1 MPYKIVQHGNKFS
14 VVAQN
19 TGHVAGT
26 HESKKKAQAQMD
38 ALYANESGLKKC
50 MTCGCNMPGVDHIFV
65 SHDVKPEIKKCV
77 TCGCGMLGVDH
88 DVIDSDVKKERGTVA
103 GESSANSGRI
113 SGGVGWKI
121 EFNTPD
127 CQHGWSVIKVGSGQ
141 SIGCFFKEEDAKAA
155 LEALAVTEPIVKAE
169 GGYKPTSGMKSAAAK
184 AIKWKEEGKA
194 KGAGTS
200 VGWTRAHQIVSG
212 ESLSLDTVKRMYS
225 FFSRHEVDKQGKEWD
240 KPSHGKVMWYAWGGD
255 AGYSWSRAIVER
267 EKKIEK
273 EIWAGTFSPTF
284 NSVVEKK
291 KDKYEEVISDRKGEP
306 ADKELYARVVAAAK
320 QKFDVYPSAYA
331 NGWVV
336 QEYKRRGG
344 KYTIKKDEARK
355 CMTCGCD
362 DLGNDHHYISDTE
375 KCMYCLNKGQ
385 GPCWDGYSYTGTK
398 EQDGKTVPNCIPN
411 KVKKDDAS
419 GQTNQNKQEGI
430 GSFSFWNG
438 AFGPV
443 PGLQNGD
450 AGWKSTYNTPPQ
462 KDGTP
467 TVGYGNHSDP
477 KGRSNQ

>member
-1 MPYKIVQHGNKFS
+1 MPYNIKQVGDNYAVI
-14 VVAQN
+14 ATN
-19 TGHVAGT
+19 TGKVVGT
-26 HESKKKAQAQMD
+26 HPSKKKAQAQLA
-38 ALYANESGLKKC
+38 ALYANVE
-50 MTCGCNMPGVDHIFV
+50 
-65 SHDVKPEIKKCV
+65 
-77 TCGCGMLGVDH
+77 
-88 DVIDSDVKKERGTVA
+88 DVKKERGTVA
-103 GESSANSGRI
+103 QESSANSGRI

-184 AIKWKEEGKA
+184 AIKWKEDGKA
-194 KGAGTS
+194 NGAGTN
-200 VGWTRAHQIVSG
+200 VGWTRAHQIVNG

-255 AGYSWSRAIVER
+255 AGYSWSRAIVNR
-267 EKKIEK
+267 ANKVEKGEAS
-273 EIWAGTFSPTF
+273 WDGVFSPV
-284 NSVVEKK
+284 SLEKN
-291 KDKYEEVISDRKGEP
+291 YV
-306 ADKELYARVVAAAK
+306 
-320 QKFDVYPSAYA
+320 
-331 NGWVV
+331 
-336 QEYKRRGG
+336 
-344 KYTIKKDEARK
+344 RK

-375 KCMYCLNKGQ
+375 KCMYCMTKGQ
-385 GPCWDGYSYTGTK
+385 GPCWDGYEYAGTK
-398 EQDGKTVPNCIPN
+398 TGDNGKTVPNCIPK

-419 GQTNQNKQEGI
+419 GQVNQNKQEGI
-430 GSFSFWNG
+430 GSLSFWDG
-438 AFGPV
+438 SFAPV
-443 PGLQNGD
+443 IGGRQSGS
-450 AGWKSTYNTPPQ
+450 WQSTYNSPPQ
-462 KDGTP
+462 HDGKQ